1 MLIKLQSVK
10 EIIVLSIRTVLHAT
24 DFSELSR
31 GAYCVASS
39 LAKDYEAD
47 LIVLHVQLSPDAHS
61 DSGPNVPP
69 KGNMNV
75 PWQEL
80 ERLRLADP
88 SLRVQFRVAQ
98 GSPADEILRWASE
111 NKVDMI
117 VLGTHGRGGLRRAIM
132 GSVAEKVLRLAPCPV
147 MTVNSAVAMA
157 EVAVHESAV
166 SAHGVCCPSE
176 VDILAT
182 DATEEFSGRH

>member
-1 MLIKLQSVK
+1 
-10 EIIVLSIRTVLHAT
+10 
-24 DFSELSR
+24 
-31 GAYCVASS
+31 
-39 LAKDYEAD
+39 
-47 LIVLHVQLSPDAHS
+47 
-61 DSGPNVPP
+61 
-69 KGNMNV
+69 MNV
-75 PWQEL
+75 PWQEF
-80 ERLRLADP
+80 ERLKLADP
-88 SLRVQFRVAQ
+88 SLRVQFRVAE
-98 GSPADEILRWASE
+98 GSPADEILRTAHG

-176 VDILAT
+176 MDVLISEET
-182 DATEEFSGRH
+182 DEFSGRH